1 MSIRKYIVYQNKWI
15 IDMKNSYFLKY
26 KLKASEEDWINS
38 QNSMQRSYAMQL
50 LNHLNGFRY

>member
-26 KLKASEEDWINS
+26 KLKASEEDWVNS
-38 QNSMQRSYAMQL
+38 E
-50 LNHLNGFRY
+50 NH